1 MSRAPV
7 LGGFHV
13 GARYNGHL
21 LLGEGAEEHFF
32 KMGSMASVFEDGK
45 APLGN
50 RSSGCILDSMQGM
63 ARAQMEG
70 LWLEEDR

>member
-1 MSRAPV
+1 MGISFWGKG
-7 LGGFHV
+7 LKSIF
-13 GARYNGHL
+13 L
-21 LLGEGAEEHFF
+21 

-63 ARAQMEG
+63 ARAQMEE